1 MEHKLPALPY
11 TKDALEPHISAET
24 LNYHHDK
31 HHRSY
36 IENLNKL
43 IKGTNHEN
51 KPLTEIV
58 MSSEGDLFNNAA
70 QAWNHDFYWKCLSPN
85 GGGDA
90 KGKVNEMIQERWG
103 NFSKFKDEFSE
114 QAGNHF
120 GSGWTWLVINRSN
133 KLEILNTTNAGSP
146 VAEGLKPL
154 LTLDIWEHAYYID
167 YRNKRPDYITAFW
180 NVVNWDFVNENL

>member
-31 HHRSY
+31 HHRAY
-36 IENLNKL
+36 IEKLNKL

-58 MSSEGDLFNNAA
+58 MSSEGELFNNAA
-70 QAWNHDFYWKCLSPN
+70 QAWNHDFFWKCLSPN
-85 GGGDA
+85 GGGEPT
-90 KGKVNEMIQERWG
+90 GKINDMIQERWG
-103 NFSKFKDEFSE
+103 NFAKFKDEFSE
-114 QAGNHF
+114 QAKSNF
-120 GSGWTWLVINRSN
+120 GSGWTWLILNRSN
-133 KLEILNTTNAGSP
+133 KLEILNTSNAGTP
-146 VAEGLKPL
+146 IAEGLKPL
-154 LTLDIWEHAYYID
+154 MTLDIWEHAYYID

-180 NVVNWDFVNENL
+180 NVVNWDFVNDNL